1 MDTLNDYLDKGLG
14 ITQAE
19 AALAKGLNPQSIY
32 QVSGSQKTAW
42 AARWLRDHPGF
53 IVTYGEEQ
61 ARKWLEDLQFWLPDR
76 PVHLF
81 MPNEWMDLDIVSH
94 TSPNAESRCQVFD
107 ILTQYLEASENNG
120 QLDRPLIIMPIQAL
134 IQKLVS
140 PRRRQES
147 RLPLKTGQTCSP
159 DSLIRELVRMG
170 YKREQIVEEPGC
182 FALRGGICDIAPL
195 ASLPVRLEFFDDEI
209 DSIRTFD
216 LETQKSLIN
225 LTAVTVSPVAEIVL
239 NHDEIETIRWTARV
253 QAQKV
258 RGRLESLGNKDI
270 CQRLD
275 NRVKRLEDHLDGGII
290 DESVYPYLMLLNEP
304 YVTLLDYLPLQSRV
318 VFDEP
323 HKMKDQ
329 VVFMQKQRLQDYT
342 ADLERGEAFVD
353 GEAMYSRFEDV
364 VDAAKGFA
372 LNGLSSLEQ
381 SVLTLT
387 PRFHLPVP
395 VKILDPYLKT
405 AQFLEDLDRWLKQGF
420 SVLLCAGSE
429 DYAERL
435 LKGLEERDVLA
446 GMLSL
451 ERTMDPK
458 RVFVAPFS
466 LENGFALPESK
477 LVVFSELE
485 IYRRDRKERR
495 IAAKRAQVLA
505 ERQEKGFE
513 SDKNMP
519 LGNLQPG
526 DYLVHSHHGVGM
538 FVGLEKIEFDGVA
551 REYFN
556 LQYAGADR
564 LYVPVYQVELLQRYL
579 GAEAEARPRLNK
591 MGGSDWQKAK
601 SRAKSAIRELAID
614 LLALYA
620 EREKIKGF
628 AFPADDAWQ
637 QEFEDQFEYEETP
650 DQRRCVLEIKQDMMK
665 GQPMD
670 RLLCGDVGYGKTEVA
685 LRAVFKAVSSGKQ
698 VAVLVPTTILA
709 QQHFTTF
716 KERFKNYPVT
726 VDMLCRL
733 RSVKEQ
739 NAAIRGLRDGTVDVV
754 VGTHR
759 LISESVKYQD
769 LGLLVV
775 DEEQRFGVEQKEKI
789 KSLKKNVDVLTLS
802 ATPIPRTLHMSLVGL
817 RDMSIIS
824 TPPEHRYPIQT
835 YIAEYS
841 PELIRGAIQREMQRG
856 GQVFY
861 VYNRIEGLEKITAY
875 LGRLVPEARLC
886 MVHGRMPEAQLEKE
900 MLSFINKEKDVLVCT
915 TIIETGLDIANV
927 NTMIVD
933 EADCFG
939 LNQLYQLRGRIG
951 RSHRKAFAYFLYAPQ
966 KVLTEEAETRLRTI
980 REFTELGA
988 GYKIAMRDLEI
999 RGAGNLIGG
1008 EQHGH
1013 MAAVGF
1019 NMYTQMLQQEVEKLR
1034 RVSVDGDTTAR
1045 QDEEEV
1051 MPAIDINIPALL
1063 PDDFVPD
1070 RQVKANLY
1078 QRILGIVNE
1087 DEADVMWDELVD
1099 RFGTPP
1105 EAVENLF
1112 FVVRIKLLMKQLK
1125 IDQIEQNRD
1134 IFTIRFYADPGLS
1147 GEKFLRITA
1156 QSPYSITIAAAN
1168 SSSLELKVNTKEK
1181 NNLRERTNTL
1191 SQKTNILLEMQKLLC
1206 SLTE

>member
-1 MDTLNDYLDKGLG
+1 MGILNDYLDNGLG
-14 ITQAE
+14 LAQAE
-19 AALAKGLNPQSIY
+19 AALAKGLNPQSVY
-32 QVSGSQKTAW
+32 QISGSQKTAW
-42 AARWLRDHPGF
+42 AARWLHSHPGF

-61 ARKWLEDLQFWLPDR
+61 ARKWLEDLRSWLPER
-76 PVHLF
+76 PVYLF
-81 MPNEWMDLDIVSH
+81 QPNEWMDLDIVSH
-94 TSPNAESRCQVFD
+94 TRPNAEGRCRVLD
-107 ILTQYLEASENNG
+107 VLTQYLEQSVVSLESLSQAG
-120 QLDRPLIIMPIQAL
+120 QTSQPEIPQPDAAQISNCQLSTVNCQLPLVILPVQAL
-134 IQKLVS
+134 VQKLVS
-140 PRRRQES
+140 PQRRQAS
-147 RLPLKTGQTCSP
+147 CLVLQIGQTYPP
-159 DSLIRELVRMG
+159 DTLIRELVRMG
-170 YKREQIVEEPGC
+170 YRREKMAEEPGS
-182 FALRGGICDIAPL
+182 FAVRGGICDIVPL
-195 ASLPVRLEFFDDEI
+195 AAPPTRLEFFDDEI

-216 LETQKSLIN
+216 LETQKSLVN
-225 LTAVTVSPVAEIVL
+225 LSSVIVSPVAEIIL
-239 NHDEIETIRWTARV
+239 SREEIETIRWTARV
-253 QAQKV
+253 QAQKT
-258 RGRLESLGNKDI
+258 RTRLENMGSEEA
-270 CQRLD
+270 CRRLD
-275 NRVKRLEDHLDGGII
+275 NRVKRLEERLDGGVI

-304 YVTLLDYLPLQSRV
+304 FVTLLDYLPAQARV

-329 VVFMQKQRLQDYT
+329 VVFLHKQRQRDFM

-353 GEAMYSRFEDV
+353 GEAMYCRFEEAV
-364 VDAAKGFA
+364 EAAKRFA
-372 LNGLSSLEQ
+372 LNGLSSLEH
-381 SVLTLT
+381 SILALT
-387 PRFHLPVP
+387 PRYHLPVP
-395 VKILDPYLKT
+395 VKGLAPYLKT
-405 AQFLEDLDRWLKQGF
+405 TQFLDDLERWLQQGY
-420 SVLLCAGSE
+420 SVLLCVGSE
-429 DYAERL
+429 EYAERL
-435 LKGLEERDVLA
+435 LQALRERGTSADTLPP
-446 GMLSL
+446 
-451 ERTMDPK
+451 ERALTPG

-485 IYRRDRKERR
+485 IYQRDRKERR
-495 IAAKRAQVLA
+495 IAATRVQALA
-505 ERQEKGFE
+505 ARSEKGFE

-526 DYLVHSHHGVGM
+526 DYLVHAHHGVGK
-538 FVGLEKIEFDGVA
+538 FVGLEKIEFEGVA
-551 REYFN
+551 REYFS
-556 LQYAGADR
+556 LQYAGEDR
-564 LYVPVYQVELLQRYL
+564 LFVPVYQVELLQRYL

-628 AFPADDAWQ
+628 AFPPDDTWQ
-637 QEFEDQFEYEETP
+637 QEFEDQFEYDETP
-650 DQRRCVLEIKQDMMK
+650 DQRRCIQEIKKDMMK
-665 GQPMD
+665 NQPMD

-685 LRAVFKAVSSGKQ
+685 MRAVFKAVASGKQ

-716 KERFKNYPVT
+716 QQRFKNYPVT

-739 NAAIRGLRDGTVDVV
+739 NAAIRGLRGGTVDVV

-759 LISESVKYQD
+759 LISESVKYKD

-789 KSLKKNVDVLTLS
+789 KSLRKNVDVLTLS

-824 TPPEHRYPIQT
+824 TPPEHRYPVQT

-841 PELIRGAIQREMQRG
+841 PELIRGAIQREMQRN
-856 GQVFY
+856 GQVYY

-875 LGRLVPEARLC
+875 LSRLVPEARLC
-886 MVHGRMPEAQLEKE
+886 MVHGRMPEVQLEKE

-927 NTMIVD
+927 NTLIVD

-951 RSHRKAFAYFLYAPQ
+951 RSDRKAYAYFLYAPQ

-1019 NMYTQMLQQEVEKLR
+1019 SMYTQMLQQEVEKLR
-1034 RVSVDGDTTAR
+1034 RLGDEKTMGGH
-1045 QDEEEV
+1045 DEEEIV
-1051 MPAIDINIPALL
+1051 PAIDINIQALL
-1063 PDDFVPD
+1063 PDEFVP
-1070 RQVKANLY
+1070 
-1078 QRILGIVNE
+1078 
-1087 DEADVMWDELVD
+1087 
-1099 RFGTPP
+1099 
-1105 EAVENLF
+1105 
-1112 FVVRIKLLMKQLK
+1112 
-1125 IDQIEQNRD
+1125 
-1134 IFTIRFYADPGLS
+1134 
-1147 GEKFLRITA
+1147 
-1156 QSPYSITIAAAN
+1156 
-1168 SSSLELKVNTKEK
+1168 
-1181 NNLRERTNTL
+1181 
-1191 SQKTNILLEMQKLLC
+1191 
-1206 SLTE
+1206 